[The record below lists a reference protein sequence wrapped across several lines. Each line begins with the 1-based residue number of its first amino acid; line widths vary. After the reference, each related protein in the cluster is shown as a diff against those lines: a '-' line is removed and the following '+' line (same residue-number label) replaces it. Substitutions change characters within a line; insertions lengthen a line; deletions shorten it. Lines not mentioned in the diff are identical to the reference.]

1 MTTMIQTSQF
11 NIECKAGVDLFLS
24 LSFTDNTG
32 GVIDLTGWTFTSRIR
47 RLGSEEVM
55 IQPTLALSN
64 PAAGQLAFRIPAS
77 VTYGM
82 KDFVGY
88 YDLLGTRAD
97 AVVVELMKGEFKLV
111 RSASRT

>member
-1 MTTMIQTSQF
+1 MASTIQTSQF

-24 LSFTDNTG
+24 LSFTDNSG
-32 GVIDLTGWTFTSRIR
+32 AVINLSGWTFTSRIR

-77 VTYGM
+77 TTYGM

-88 YDLLGTRAD
+88 YDLLGTRPD
-97 AVVVELMKGEFKLV
+97 AVVVELMKGEFRLV